1 MNNDF
6 SIKQKKKIIFDRKI
20 KEIEKFD
27 SKLLVLIDKNK
38 LVEYHPQ
45 IFSKNKLDSL
55 RDFFSQYNDKSID

>member
-1 MNNDF
+1 LNNDF